1 VGEKMRR
8 RAAFTAMVLLAL
20 LLAHCASGVWPQL
33 GAQEK
38 GKKGRAHAAGVPPDG
53 GLKAAL
59 TCGEMVTVI
68 LAEDARPAGKGFD
81 LMRACE
87 LYADLVRHHIWNARE
102 RPAAMFRVVR
112 DLQGCAQAD
121 LTCFVGEPPEVVACV
136 TRTAR
141 ATEIRIARDDMRHYV
156 VALIDAVDY
165 ANRLYLGREEI
176 LVAASRAIAEVGNP
190 ELRKKFHSVVSAG
203 ELKGKR

>member
-1 VGEKMRR
+1 MRR
-8 RAAFTAMVLLAL
+8 RAAFTAMVLLGMA
-20 LLAHCASGVWPQL
+20 LAHCASGLWPQL
-33 GAQEK
+33 GAQED
-38 GKKGRAHAAGVPPDG
+38 GKKAGAHSAGVPAAKAA

-68 LAEDARPAGKGFD
+68 LAEDARPNGKAFD

-112 DLQGCAQAD
+112 GLEGCAQAD

-190 ELRKKFHSVVSAG
+190 ELRKKFHGVVSAE
-203 ELKGKR
+203 ELRKR